1 MSIKITI
8 DNGLEEKIV
17 QLDENMSVKEAK
29 EKTGEVNRWFLK
41 KPHRRY
47 KMVMSDVPD
56 GERNKRELISLLRKN
71 LLVIYKSKYFSK
83 NK

>member
-29 EKTGEVNRWFLK
+29 EKIGEVNRCRWYLK
-41 KPHRRY
+41 KPHRRT
-47 KMVMSDVPD
+47 KMVMSDDQTLSYYKIKD
-56 GERNKRELISLLRKN
+56 GDVIFTTRLHNVG
-71 LLVIYKSKYFSK
+71 LVDLD
-83 NK
+83 